1 MLPDHCGGFEINDM
15 ERRLAAIVAGDIVGY
30 SRLMAED
37 EAATYAGLRSAFDE
51 VIRPVFERHNGRM
64 FKNTGDGFLAA
75 FPSVNQA
82 LDSAVE
88 MQEGFADLPLK
99 LRIGLNLGDVI
110 EEEGD
115 VFGDGVNVAARLEA
129 MAEPGSIYVSA
140 AVVRSADRNR
150 DQYFQRI
157 GHRKAKNLPDAID
170 VYVVRP
176 KQRRLGATA
185 GWMRGIMPGGRR
197 AMVACAGGL
206 AALAVVAAAASGNQ
220 WLSGMTARVA
230 PSWAWISGAGNADAR
245 PSVAVLPFDNMSGD
259 QGQNYFADGLTE
271 DITTEL
277 ARNADLQVIAR
288 NSSFAFRGQA
298 VDIREIGAR
307 LGAGY
312 VVEGS
317 ARREGDQLRVVAQL
331 IDTRSGAHLW
341 SRSYDRR
348 VEDVFAVQTD
358 LTSEIVAHLVSYV
371 RESEAAEA
379 ADRPTESLQ
388 AYDLVLQARDRY
400 KHGSSDETSLL
411 AARALYQRALELD
424 PAYAAARAYLGMT
437 YIVDFVQGVSG
448 RATQADVDIG
458 LSEARQSIRLSPDLP
473 IGYQVLSFGLAAK
486 GEYEESIRAARQ
498 SVELNPNDPDSLMA
512 LAKAQVRFGDY
523 DDAVANAERARRLH
537 PMAPEYYVYVHGQAL
552 YAAGRVSEAETVL
565 AECLLRAPAEA
576 SCLLILAAVQAN
588 QGEIDEARTT
598 MARLLV
604 ADPKFSLVAERDYR
618 RFGNSPLMDRFLSEL
633 AKAEA
638 PETAQ
643 SPDRAKERPA

>member
-1 MLPDHCGGFEINDM
+1 M
-15 ERRLAAIVAGDIVGY
+15 ERKLAAIVAGDIVGY

-37 EAATYAGLRSAFDE
+37 ETATYADLRSAFDE
-51 VIRPVFERHNGRM
+51 VIRPVFERHKGRL

-75 FPSVNQA
+75 FPSVNEA
-82 LDSAVE
+82 LDSAVDI
-88 MQEGFADLPLK
+88 QEGFAKLPFK

-110 EEEGD
+110 EEDGD

-157 GHRKAKNLPDAID
+157 GHRKAKNLPDVID
-170 VYVVRP
+170 VYVVRS
-176 KQRRLGATA
+176 KQRRLEATA
-185 GWMRGIMPGGRR
+185 GWMQRIMPTGRR
-197 AMVACAGGL
+197 AILAYAGGL
-206 AALAVVAAAASGNQ
+206 TAIAIVAATASGNQ
-220 WLSGMTARVA
+220 WLSDITGRIT
-230 PSWAWISGAGNADAR
+230 PSLAWISGVQNADAR

-259 QGQNYFADGLTE
+259 QAQGYFADGLTE

-277 ARNADLQVIAR
+277 ARNAELQVIAR

-298 VDIREIGAR
+298 IDIREIGAR
-307 LGAGY
+307 LGAAY

-317 ARREGDQLRVVAQL
+317 ARRQGDQLRVVAQL

-371 RESEAAEA
+371 RESEVAEA
-379 ADRPTESLQ
+379 ADRPTENLQ

-400 KHGSSDETSLL
+400 KPGSPDEASLL

-437 YIVDFVQGVSG
+437 YIVDFIQGVSG
-448 RATQADVDIG
+448 RATQADIETG

-473 IGYQVLSFGLAAK
+473 IGYQVLSFGLSAK
-486 GEYEESIRAARQ
+486 GEYEESMRAARQ

-523 DDAVANAERARRLH
+523 DGAVTNAERARRLH

-565 AECLLRAPAEA
+565 AECLLRAPTETN
-576 SCLLILAAVQAN
+576 CLLILAAVQAN
-588 QGEIDEARTT
+588 QGELGDARIT
-598 MARLLV
+598 MARLL
-604 ADPKFSLVAERDYR
+604 AANPKFSLKTERDYR
-618 RFGNSPLMDRFLSEL
+618 RFGNSPLMERFLSEL
-633 AKAEA
+633 TQAEA
-638 PETAQ
+638 PETAER
-643 SPDRAKERPA
+643 PNRAKQRAA

>member
-1 MLPDHCGGFEINDM
+1 M
-15 ERRLAAIVAGDIVGY
+15 ERKLAAIVAGDIVGY

-37 EAATYAGLRSAFDE
+37 ETATYADLRSAFDE
-51 VIRPVFERHNGRM
+51 VVRPVFERHKGRM

-75 FPSVNQA
+75 FPSVNEA
-82 LDSAVE
+82 LDAAVDI
-88 MQEGFADLPLK
+88 QDGFAKLPLK

-110 EEEGD
+110 EEDGD

-157 GHRKAKNLPDAID
+157 GFRKAKNIPDAID
-170 VYVVRP
+170 VYVVRS
-176 KQRRLGATA
+176 KQRDLRATV
-185 GWMRGIMPGGRR
+185 GWVQRIVPTGRR
-197 AMVACAGGL
+197 AMLACAGGL
-206 AALAVVAAAASGNQ
+206 AAVAVVAATAPGSQ
-220 WLSGMTARVA
+220 WVSDMTGRIA
-230 PSWAWISGAGNADAR
+230 PSLAWISGVQNANAR

-259 QGQNYFADGLTE
+259 DGQNYFADGLTE
-271 DITTEL
+271 DIITEL
-277 ARNADLQVIAR
+277 ARNAELQVIAR

-298 VDIREIGAR
+298 IDIREIGNR
-307 LGAGY
+307 LGAAY

-331 IDTRSGAHLW
+331 IDTRNGAHLW

-371 RESEAAEA
+371 REFEVAEA
-379 ADRPTESLQ
+379 ADQPTENLQ

-400 KHGSSDETSLL
+400 KHGSSDGAALL
-411 AARALYQRALELD
+411 ASRALYQRALELD
-424 PAYAAARAYLGMT
+424 PGYAAARAYLGMT

-448 RATQADVDIG
+448 RATEADIEIG
-458 LSEARQSIRLSPDLP
+458 LSEARQSIRLSPNLP
-473 IGYQVLSFGLAAK
+473 IGYQVLSFGLSAK
-486 GEYEESIRAARQ
+486 GDYEESMRAARQ

-552 YAAGRVSEAETVL
+552 YAAGRVTEAETVL
-565 AECLLRAPAEA
+565 AECLLRAPTDAN
-576 SCLLILAAVQAN
+576 CLLILAAAQAN
-588 QGEIDEARTT
+588 QGELAEARTT
-598 MARLLV
+598 MARLLE
-604 ADPKFSLVAERDYR
+604 ANPKFSLMAERDYR
-618 RFGNSPLMDRFLSEL
+618 RFGNSPLMERFLSEL
-633 AKAEA
+633 AQAEA
-638 PETAQ
+638 PETAERLNRELK
-643 SPDRAKERPA
+643 RAA

>member
-1 MLPDHCGGFEINDM
+1 M
-15 ERRLAAIVAGDIVGY
+15 ERKLAAIVAGDIVGY

-37 EAATYAGLRSAFDE
+37 ETATYADLRSAFDE
-51 VIRPVFERHNGRM
+51 VVRPVFERHKGRI

-75 FPSVNQA
+75 FPSVNEA
-82 LDSAVE
+82 LDAAVDI
-88 MQEGFADLPLK
+88 QDGFAKLPLK

-110 EEEGD
+110 EEDGD

-140 AVVRSADRNR
+140 AVVRSADRSR

-157 GHRKAKNLPDAID
+157 GHRKVKNLPDAID
-170 VYVVRP
+170 VYVVRS
-176 KQRRLGATA
+176 KQRGLGAPV
-185 GWMRGIMPGGRR
+185 GWVQRIVPTGRR
-197 AMVACAGGL
+197 AILACAGGL
-206 AALAVVAAAASGNQ
+206 AAVAVVAATAPGSQ
-220 WLSGMTARVA
+220 WLSDMRGRIA
-230 PSWAWISGAGNADAR
+230 PSLAWISGVQNADAR

-259 QGQNYFADGLTE
+259 DGQNYFADGLTE
-271 DITTEL
+271 DIITGL
-277 ARNADLQVIAR
+277 ARNAELQVIAR

-298 VDIREIGAR
+298 VDIREVGAR
-307 LGAGY
+307 LGAAY

-331 IDTRSGAHLW
+331 IDTRNGAHLW

-371 RESEAAEA
+371 RESEVAEA
-379 ADRPTESLQ
+379 ADQPTENLQ

-400 KHGSSDETSLL
+400 KHGSSDGAALL
-411 AARALYQRALELD
+411 ASRALYQRALELD
-424 PAYAAARAYLGMT
+424 PGYAAARAYLGMT

-448 RATQADVDIG
+448 RATQTDIEIG
-458 LSEARQSIRLSPDLP
+458 LSEARQSIRLSPNLP
-473 IGYQVLSFGLAAK
+473 IGYQVLSFGLSAK
-486 GEYEESIRAARQ
+486 GDYEESMRAARQ

-552 YAAGRVSEAETVL
+552 YAAGRVTEAETVL
-565 AECLLRAPAEA
+565 AECLLRAPTDAN
-576 SCLLILAAVQAN
+576 CLLILAAAQVN
-588 QGEIDEARTT
+588 QGELGEARTT
-598 MARLLV
+598 MARLLE
-604 ADPKFSLVAERDYR
+604 ANPKFSLKAERDYR
-618 RFGNSPLMDRFLSEL
+618 RFGNSPLMERFLSEL
-633 AKAEA
+633 AQAEA
-638 PETAQ
+638 PETAE
-643 SPDRAKERPA
+643 RLNREKERAA

>member
-1 MLPDHCGGFEINDM
+1 M
-15 ERRLAAIVAGDIVGY
+15 ERKLAAIVAGDIVGY

-37 EAATYAGLRSAFDE
+37 ETATYADLRSAFDE
-51 VIRPVFERHNGRM
+51 VVRPVFERHKGRI

-75 FPSVNQA
+75 FPSVNEA
-82 LDSAVE
+82 LDAAVDI
-88 MQEGFADLPLK
+88 QDGFAKLPLK

-110 EEEGD
+110 EEDGD

-140 AVVRSADRNR
+140 AVVRSADRSR

-157 GHRKAKNLPDAID
+157 GHRKVKNLPDAID
-170 VYVVRP
+170 VYVVRS
-176 KQRRLGATA
+176 KQRGLGTTV
-185 GWMRGIMPGGRR
+185 GWMQRIVPTGRR
-197 AMVACAGGL
+197 AILACAGGL
-206 AALAVVAAAASGNQ
+206 AAVAVVAATAPGSQ
-220 WLSGMTARVA
+220 WLSDMRGRIA
-230 PSWAWISGAGNADAR
+230 PSLAWISGVQNADAR

-259 QGQNYFADGLTE
+259 DGQNYFADGLTE
-271 DITTEL
+271 DIITGL
-277 ARNADLQVIAR
+277 ARNAELQVIAR

-298 VDIREIGAR
+298 VDIREVGAR
-307 LGAGY
+307 LGAAY

-331 IDTRSGAHLW
+331 IDARNGAHLW

-371 RESEAAEA
+371 RESEVAEA
-379 ADRPTESLQ
+379 ADQPTENLQ

-400 KHGSSDETSLL
+400 KHGSSDGAALL
-411 AARALYQRALELD
+411 ASRALYQRALELD
-424 PAYAAARAYLGMT
+424 PGYAAARAYLGMT

-448 RATQADVDIG
+448 RATQTDIEIG
-458 LSEARQSIRLSPDLP
+458 LSEARQSIRLSPNLP
-473 IGYQVLSFGLAAK
+473 IGYQVLSFGLSAK
-486 GEYEESIRAARQ
+486 GDYEESMRAARQ

-552 YAAGRVSEAETVL
+552 YAAGRVTEAETVL
-565 AECLLRAPAEA
+565 AECLLRAPTDAN
-576 SCLLILAAVQAN
+576 CLLILAAAQVN
-588 QGEIDEARTT
+588 QGELGEARTT
-598 MARLLV
+598 MARLLE
-604 ADPKFSLVAERDYR
+604 ANPKFSLKAERDYR
-618 RFGNSPLMDRFLSEL
+618 RFGNSPLMERFLSEL
-633 AKAEA
+633 AQAEA
-638 PETAQ
+638 PETAE
-643 SPDRAKERPA
+643 RLNREKERAA